1 MQSEPRLGVPTLWAS
16 NAGTTRSIVQSD
28 QNGAS
33 DIARDYLSRY
43 ATRYRLSAEDVL
55 DARVAAIH
63 DTGKGA
69 IVVKYKQDIGGEVFR
84 DAINAIMNRQYQLI
98 ALGISHQ

>member
-1 MQSEPRLGVPTLWAS
+1 
-16 NAGTTRSIVQSD
+16 
-28 QNGAS
+28 
-33 DIARDYLSRY
+33 
-43 ATRYRLSAEDVL
+43 
-55 DARVAAIH
+55 VAAIH